1 MTRAVVFD
9 LDGTLVDSLADIARA
24 GNAVLRRRGLPEHP
38 EDAYRR
44 FVGDGME
51 MLVRRI
57 VPAGSSEDEVGRVL
71 ADLRAEYARRSL
83 ETTRP
88 YPGVP
93 ELLDRL
99 VARGIPFSVVTN
111 KPHEPAVEMVGALL
125 GRWRFSAVIGAM
137 PDLPRKPH
145 PAGALR
151 AAAVMGV
158 EPEACLYVG
167 DTATDVATARA
178 AGMVPVGVLWGFRG
192 EAELREAGAR
202 HLLRRPEELLA
213 LLAPAG

>member
-24 GNAVLRRRGLPEHP
+24 GNAVLRRHGFPEHSEP
-38 EDAYRR
+38 AYRR

-51 MLVRRI
+51 ALVRRI

-88 YPGVP
+88 YQGVP
-93 ELLDRL
+93 ELLDGL
-99 VARGIPFSVVTN
+99 VARGAPFSIVTN
-111 KPHEPAVEMVGALL
+111 KPHEPAVEMVRALL
-125 GRWRFSAVIGAM
+125 GRWRFSAVIGAA

-151 AAAVMGV
+151 AAAQMGV
-158 EPEACLYVG
+158 EPGACLYVG

-178 AGMVPVGVLWGFRG
+178 AGMVPVGVLWGFRDD
-192 EAELREAGAR
+192 AELREAGAL
-202 HLLRRPEELLA
+202 HLLRRPGELLE
-213 LLAPAG
+213 LLDVPD